1 MRVLQIVSTYP
12 PYKGGMGHVAHTYT
26 EGLKAKGVEVEVVCP
41 AYGQKLEEED
51 PKYIHRMRPLFSF
64 GNAAFL
70 PWIPNLKKF
79 DIVHI
84 HYPFFGAVEP
94 LLLRLFFMKHPP
106 KIVLTYHMDPTAT
119 GWREKF
125 FRLHEKIILPLLV
138 KKASRVLVSSFEYA
152 DFSALGEIPKAKQI
166 REEFPFGVDI
176 ARFFPG
182 ENIELRKSLCIPE
195 AEPVILFVGGMDTA
209 HAFKGVPVFLR
220 ALSGLKK
227 PFQAVLVGDGDLRSS
242 FESLAAS
249 LGISAR
255 VHFLGSV
262 KNEELP
268 GVYRAADLHV
278 LPSTEVAEAFGL
290 VTLEA
295 AASGLPSI
303 VSDLPGVRHVI
314 EDGVTGAV
322 VFVGDIESLQEA
334 LSGFISN
341 KAKCQEF
348 GQNARKRVESKYTWD
363 KHIDRL
369 LDLYTKIMPSSF

>member
-1 MRVLQIVSTYP
+1 
-12 PYKGGMGHVAHTYT
+12 
-26 EGLKAKGVEVEVVCP
+26 
-41 AYGQKLEEED
+41 
-51 PKYIHRMRPLFSF
+51 
-64 GNAAFL
+64 
-70 PWIPNLKKF
+70 
-79 DIVHI
+79 
-84 HYPFFGAVEP
+84 
-94 LLLRLFFMKHPP
+94 LL
-106 KIVLTYHMDPTAT
+106 
-119 GWREKF
+119 
-125 FRLHEKIILPLLV
+125 
-138 KKASRVLVSSFEYA
+138 
-152 DFSALGEIPKAKQI
+152 
-166 REEFPFGVDI
+166 
-176 ARFFPG
+176 
-182 ENIELRKSLCIPE
+182 
-195 AEPVILFVGGMDTA
+195 
-209 HAFKGVPVFLR
+209 
-220 ALSGLKK
+220 
-227 PFQAVLVGDGDLRSS
+227 GDGDLRSS